1 MSVRTALDLHPS
13 RRRIRLDV
21 LALIVFLMLGI
32 WGFIWEPAQ
41 LVRRDYGLILPNWPK
56 ECSGLRVAV
65 VADLHAGSPHI
76 DLAKVDRVVQ
86 MVDESDADIVL
97 LAGDYVIQAVAGGH
111 YIPISAIA
119 PHLQIMTT
127 HKPVY
132 AVLGNH
138 DWWRGGV
145 ASSKALRKAG
155 IVVLEDQATEI
166 RHGACHFWLAG
177 ISDYKTAPHN
187 IGKALAGIPP
197 DAAILA
203 LTHEPIIFAQV
214 PARVALM
221 VAGHTHGGQIRLP
234 FGWLFGPMRSTQ
246 WNARGHIIEK
256 GRHLFVSTG
265 IGTSHIGLR
274 IGVPPEVSVLTL
286 RSAAGQE
293 DAVLIKQRLNKAVS
307 Q

>member
-1 MSVRTALDLHPS
+1 MNEPIALDIHPS
-13 RRRIRLDV
+13 RRRMRLDV
-21 LALIVFLMLGI
+21 LALIVFLLLGI
-32 WGFIWEPAQ
+32 WGFLWEPAQ
-41 LVRRDYGLILPNWPK
+41 LVRRDYGLTLPNWPQ

-76 DLAKVDRVVQ
+76 NLAKVDRVVQ
-86 MVDESDADIVL
+86 MVDDSNADIVL

-145 ASSKALRKAG
+145 ASSKALRRAG
-155 IVVLEDQATEI
+155 IVVLEDQAIEI
-166 RHGACHFWLAG
+166 QYGVCHFWLAG

-187 IGKALAGIPP
+187 VGKALAGIPAG
-197 DAAILA
+197 AAILA
-203 LTHEPIIFAQV
+203 LTHEPIIFGKI
-214 PARVALM
+214 PARVALLI
-221 VAGHTHGGQIRLP
+221 AGHTHGGQIWLP
-234 FGWLFGPMRSTQ
+234 FEWLLGPMRSTQ
-246 WNARGHIIEK
+246 WNARGHIVEN

-274 IGVPPEVSVLTL
+274 IGTPPEVSLLTL
-286 RSAAGQE
+286 NAQAP
-293 DAVLIKQRLNKAVS
+293 
-307 Q
+307 